1 MLATALSIAFLSVQA
16 HAAGIF
22 GTRMRAFGIVVAVVL
37 LASLE
42 FLPIVALLI
51 WLVVAAIVL
60 LRAPAP
66 SPA

>member
-1 MLATALSIAFLSVQA
+1 MQA

-22 GTRMRAFGIVVAVVL
+22 GARMRAFSIIVAVVL

-51 WLVVAAIVL
+51 WLVVTAIVL
-60 LRAPAP
+60 LRAPAA
-66 SPA
+66 SPARRN